1 VNSKGKNTSMNAAP
15 KQISRLPAL
24 PEPPSDPIAAEMFRK
39 IEVQGRSIL
48 NVHRMSLHSPKFF
61 HAQATY
67 AGALRHDITL
77 PRTLCEMVIV
87 RTARLQNCPYVES
100 VHARMAREA
109 GVSDARLAALDKW
122 ETSDLFDKREKAA
135 LSHAELMATDGKSVD
150 DAAFVA
156 ASAVFT
162 PQEVMELS
170 TLCGYYI
177 GNCRCLNA
185 LGLVSESGDQD
196 K

>member
-1 VNSKGKNTSMNAAP
+1 MNASP
-15 KQISRLPAL
+15 KQVSRLPAL
-24 PEPPSDPIAAEMFRK
+24 PEPPADPIAADMFRK
-39 IEVQGRSIL
+39 IEGEGRPIL

-61 HAQATY
+61 KAQATY

-87 RTARLQNCPYVES
+87 RTAQLQTCPYVER
-100 VHARMAREA
+100 VHLRMAREA
-109 GVSDARLAALDKW
+109 GVSEAQLASLADW
-122 ETSDLFDKREKAA
+122 ERSDLFDTREKAA
-135 LSHAELMATDGKSVD
+135 LSHAELMAADGKSVD
-150 DAAFVA
+150 DAAFA
-156 ASAVFT
+156 AVSAVFT

-185 LGLVSESGDQD
+185 LGLVPESD
-196 K
+196 